1 MKLVQEIDV
10 KNKKVLLRTNFDVKL
25 RDGKVVDGFHIKAV
39 LPTIEYL
46 QQQKARVLILSH
58 LGRPKA
64 FEDSL
69 SLQPIA
75 DYLGELLKQ
84 DIVFFKNITDA
95 KNGFDLLKVGQ
106 VAVLENLRFNQGEE
120 KADKEFAISL
130 AELGEVY
137 INDAFAGAHR
147 EHASTVLLP
156 KLLPHAAGFLI
167 QNEVDMLDKVRT
179 AQDRPLVFIMGGAKA
194 ETKFKILVNLFDK
207 VDHFCL
213 GGVMANL
220 VLKEKGVNIGK
231 SHAGDYLKEYM
242 GTLDL
247 ENEKIQLIEDA
258 LVGEDPNGNIFR
270 VSNLEDIK
278 ENEIIL
284 DIGPRSI
291 EKFSKFIKEA
301 GTVVWNGPMGFI
313 ENDNFRQ
320 GSLTIAQA
328 LKNTSAK
335 VIVGGG
341 ETAQIINEAEIE
353 GSIDYQSTGG
363 GAMLQYLANG
373 TLPAIEVL
381 E

>member
-130 AELGEVY
+130 AVILPQLRKSSPDF
-137 INDAFAGAHR
+137 IITKPC
-147 EHASTVLLP
+147 ASSGIL
-156 KLLPHAAGFLI
+156 
-167 QNEVDMLDKVRT
+167 T
-179 AQDRPLVFIMGGAKA
+179 AD
-194 ETKFKILVNLFDK
+194 NS
-207 VDHFCL
+207 
-213 GGVMANL
+213 
-220 VLKEKGVNIGK
+220 K
-231 SHAGDYLKEYM
+231 S
-242 GTLDL
+242 
-247 ENEKIQLIEDA
+247 
-258 LVGEDPNGNIFR
+258 
-270 VSNLEDIK
+270 
-278 ENEIIL
+278 
-284 DIGPRSI
+284 
-291 EKFSKFIKEA
+291 
-301 GTVVWNGPMGFI
+301 
-313 ENDNFRQ
+313 
-320 GSLTIAQA
+320 
-328 LKNTSAK
+328 
-335 VIVGGG
+335 
-341 ETAQIINEAEIE
+341 
-353 GSIDYQSTGG
+353 
-363 GAMLQYLANG
+363 
-373 TLPAIEVL
+373 
-381 E
+381 